1 MPDTL
6 DPKDVEAFLQS
17 ASQFLAGSTRLAGGS
32 QPATRGEG
40 AVSLVER
47 QVSVLRERN
56 IASRQKLAELSDI
69 GRENDRLLDA
79 TRTTILA
86 LLAGENRADLT
97 RVWRDQVTKTFQ
109 AEMGALVWLDGA
121 SEEAEEVLLA
131 SKLIRQGGG
140 FSGVLRPEEMQT
152 FWHCRTEGSAA
163 LVAIRS
169 GEDDIG
175 VLGSGR
181 MIRNATRPR
190 TAPCSSNIWPK
201 SLGNCRPAGE
211 HGAPCCL
218 NRERTSF
225 SDPYEF
231 DHPSHYF

>member
-6 DPKDVEAFLQS
+6 DPKDVEAFLR
-17 ASQFLAGSTRLAGGS
+17 AHPNFLQDRPGLLAVLNLPHG
-32 QPATRGEG
+32 GEG

-79 TRTTILA
+79 TRNTILA
-86 LLAGENRADLT
+86 LLAGENRTDLT
-97 RVWRDQVTKTFQ
+97 SIWRDQVTGTFQ

-121 SEEAEEVLLA
+121 SDDEVLLA

-140 FSGVLRPEEMQT
+140 FSGVLRLEGMET
-152 FWHCRTEGSAA
+152 VFGTAATEGSAA

-169 GEDDIG
+169 GEEHIG
-175 VLGSGR
+175 VLGVGSHDTQRYQPEDGTLFLEYLAEVIGQLQASG
-181 MIRNATRPR
+181 
-190 TAPCSSNIWPK
+190 
-201 SLGNCRPAGE
+201 
-211 HGAPCCL
+211 
-218 NRERTSF
+218 
-225 SDPYEF
+225 
-231 DHPSHYF
+231 

>member
-6 DPKDVEAFLQS
+6 DPKDVEAFLR
-17 ASQFLAGSTRLAGGS
+17 AHPNFLQDRPGLLAVLNLPHG
-32 QPATRGEG
+32 GEG

-79 TRTTILA
+79 TRNTILA

-97 RVWRDQVTKTFQ
+97 RIWRGQVTGTFQ

-121 SEEAEEVLLA
+121 SDGAEEALLA

-140 FSGVLRPEEMQT
+140 FSGVLRPQEMQT
-152 FWHCRTEGSAA
+152 VFGTAATEGSAA

-175 VLGSGR
+175 VLGVGSHDTQRYQAEDGALFLEYLAEVIGQLSASG
-181 MIRNATRPR
+181 
-190 TAPCSSNIWPK
+190 
-201 SLGNCRPAGE
+201 
-211 HGAPCCL
+211 
-218 NRERTSF
+218 
-225 SDPYEF
+225 
-231 DHPSHYF
+231 

>member
-6 DPKDVEAFLQS
+6 DPKDVEAFLR
-17 ASQFLAGSTRLAGGS
+17 AHPNFLQDRPGLLAVLNLPHGGK
-32 QPATRGEG
+32 G

-79 TRTTILA
+79 TRNTILA
-86 LLAGENRADLT
+86 LLAGDNRADLNKI
-97 RVWRDQVTKTFQ
+97 WLDQVTGTFK
-109 AEMGALVWLDGA
+109 AEMGVLVWLD
-121 SEEAEEVLLA
+121 EESNVAREAPLA
-131 SKLIRQGGG
+131 SKLIRQDGG

-152 FWHCRTEGSAA
+152 VFGTAATEGSAS

-175 VLGSGR
+175 VLGVGSHDTQRYQAEDGTLFLEYLAEVIGQLPASG
-181 MIRNATRPR
+181 
-190 TAPCSSNIWPK
+190 
-201 SLGNCRPAGE
+201 
-211 HGAPCCL
+211 
-218 NRERTSF
+218 
-225 SDPYEF
+225 
-231 DHPSHYF
+231 

>member
-6 DPKDVEAFLQS
+6 DPKDVEAFLR
-17 ASQFLAGSTRLAGGS
+17 AHPNFLQDRPGLLAVLNLPHG
-32 QPATRGEG
+32 GEG

-79 TRTTILA
+79 TRNTILA
-86 LLAGENRADLT
+86 LLAGENRTDLT
-97 RVWRDQVTKTFQ
+97 SIWRDQVTGTFQ

-121 SEEAEEVLLA
+121 SDDEVLLA

-152 FWHCRTEGSAA
+152 LFGTAATEGSAA

-175 VLGSGR
+175 MLGVGSHDTQRYQAEDGTLFLEYLAEVIGQLPASG
-181 MIRNATRPR
+181 
-190 TAPCSSNIWPK
+190 
-201 SLGNCRPAGE
+201 
-211 HGAPCCL
+211 
-218 NRERTSF
+218 
-225 SDPYEF
+225 
-231 DHPSHYF
+231 